1 MSLYYIFV
9 SGKPLNGLPRWLSSK
24 ESTCQSQR
32 CWRYRFNPRK
42 IPWRREQQLTP
53 ASILASIIPR
63 PEEHGGL
70 QVMGCKELEMTEQAH
85 DLFENISFCL
95 FDQVR
100 ELVWKIYI
108 SCGIQLQK
116 IFLFVLLYK
125 LTESFSQSYHYKII
139 KM

>member
-1 MSLYYIFV
+1 MLYGLFLLIFSYVDYTLIINVMSLYYIFV

-95 FDQVR
+95 FDV
-100 ELVWKIYI
+100 Y
-108 SCGIQLQK
+108 SCPLILP
-116 IFLFVLLYK
+116 Y
-125 LTESFSQSYHYKII
+125 
-139 KM
+139 